1 VSASAA
7 AHNTDPHDSP
17 KPRARRGGV
26 VLIVD
31 DSQDEREMYSTYFR
45 VYGFT
50 AYTSEDGAAGVAMAL
65 RLVPDVIVMDLTMPR
80 LDGLAA
86 AQELRR
92 LPRTRHIPIILLTGY
107 PATAIDRGALDA
119 DVDVF
124 LTKPCLPEDLETHVR
139 RLLES
144 KGRT

>member
-1 VSASAA
+1 MWLRSKTARVLWPLTFIATRIDDPVPALKEYVQQLSSRTRIRWRVKRRSYRVSRSMQE
-7 AHNTDPHDSP
+7 
-17 KPRARRGGV
+17 V
-26 VLIVD
+26 
-31 DSQDEREMYSTYFR
+31 
-45 VYGFT
+45 
-50 AYTSEDGAAGVAMAL
+50 AAGQ
-65 RLVPDVIVMDLTMPR
+65 DSMDLTMPR